1 MRILHTA
8 DWHVGRRLGRHD
20 RAAETAAA
28 LEEVARITTEH
39 EVDLVLVAGDVFD
52 RPIPPVDALALGLQG
67 LLRLTEGRPVVAVAG
82 NHDSPELFDALA
94 PLVRNQGR
102 GVHLIGSIR
111 RPDHGGVL
119 GPEELGVPALV
130 GCLPFLREGRVVDFM
145 RDAGEW
151 YGQYAERIAA
161 LCAAFDAAL
170 VARAGTEL
178 VPLLVAHFM
187 VGGVKVGGSERELHV
202 GGAYVASAQAIPP
215 GPQYV
220 ALGHIHA
227 PQAIPGSPVPG
238 QYAGSLLPLDF
249 GEAGEAKRVVIV
261 DAEPGRLATV
271 TSIPLVSGRSFAPK
285 GRGIRSTR
293 GSTSFA
299 TRTSTSPCAWA
310 GSTRTWVGAPRI
322 PSRSWSTSVRTGHP
336 GSAAPAPAD
345 HARAMRSSTPTT
357 TGGTRATSRPRT
369 CSGCSARCS
378 KRWPMRPRE
387 LTVQGFRSYRGRTT
401 FDVRGGRLVG
411 VVGPIGAGK
420 STILDAVE

>member
-28 LEEVARITTEH
+28 LEEVDRIATEH

-52 RPIPPVDALALGLQG
+52 RPIPPVDALALGLGG
-67 LLRLTEGRPVVAVAG
+67 LLRLAEGRPVVAVAG
-82 NHDSPELFDALA
+82 NHDSPELFEALA
-94 PLVRNQGR
+94 PLVRDRGR

-111 RPDHGGVL
+111 RPEDGGVL
-119 GPEELGVPALV
+119 GPEQLGVPALI

-161 LCAAFDAAL
+161 LCTAFDTAL
-170 VARAGTEL
+170 VARAGTDL
-178 VPLLVAHFM
+178 VPLLVAHLM

-249 GEAGEAKRVVIV
+249 GEAGETKRVVIV

-271 TSIPLVSGRSFAPK
+271 SSIPLASGRPLVRAEGTWDELDARAEELRDVYLDLTVRVGGTDTDLGRRAADSFPFLVNVRPYRPTGEPRA
-285 GRGIRSTR
+285 RSVADQRPTDDEQYADYYR
-293 GSTSFA
+293 RDTGEEPPPA
-299 TRTSTSPCAWA
+299 LLGLLREILEE
-310 GSTRTWVGAPRI
+310 GAD
-322 PSRSWSTSVRTGHP
+322 
-336 GSAAPAPAD
+336 APA
-345 HARAMRSSTPTT
+345 
-357 TGGTRATSRPRT
+357 
-369 CSGCSARCS
+369 
-378 KRWPMRPRE
+378 
-387 LTVQGFRSYRGRTT
+387 
-401 FDVRGGRLVG
+401 
-411 VVGPIGAGK
+411 
-420 STILDAVE
+420 

>member
-28 LEEVARITTEH
+28 LEEVDRIATEH

-52 RPIPPVDALALGLQG
+52 RPIPPVDALALGLGG
-67 LLRLTEGRPVVAVAG
+67 LLRLAEGRPVVAVAG
-82 NHDSPELFDALA
+82 NHDSPELFEALA
-94 PLVRNQGR
+94 PLVRDRGR

-111 RPDHGGVL
+111 RPEDGGVL
-119 GPEELGVPALV
+119 GPEQLGVPALI

-161 LCAAFDAAL
+161 LCTAFDTAL
-170 VARAGTEL
+170 VARAGTDL

-249 GEAGEAKRVVIV
+249 GEAGETKRVVIV

-271 TSIPLVSGRSFAPK
+271 SSIPLTSGRPLVRVEGTWDELDARAGELRDVYLDLTVRVGGTDTDLGRRAADSFPFLVNVRPYRPTGEPRA
-285 GRGIRSTR
+285 RSVADQRPTDDEQYADYYR
-293 GSTSFA
+293 RDTGEEPPPA
-299 TRTSTSPCAWA
+299 LLGLLREILEE
-310 GSTRTWVGAPRI
+310 GAD
-322 PSRSWSTSVRTGHP
+322 
-336 GSAAPAPAD
+336 APA
-345 HARAMRSSTPTT
+345 
-357 TGGTRATSRPRT
+357 
-369 CSGCSARCS
+369 
-378 KRWPMRPRE
+378 
-387 LTVQGFRSYRGRTT
+387 
-401 FDVRGGRLVG
+401 
-411 VVGPIGAGK
+411 
-420 STILDAVE
+420 